1 MNEIL
6 TYQQCFSAYPNQWV
20 LLEAVT
26 RDETNKALI
35 TGKVLDA
42 SIVKKDIIDKSKQL
56 KKLGYDVA
64 VITTLETLEEALAFV
79 AFDNGLVQ
87 QDYVSPAEYAF
98 MFNLYFGLSYNEL
111 YVEE

>member
-6 TYQQCFSAYPNQWV
+6 TYVECFEKYPAQWI

-64 VITTLETLEEALAFV
+64 VITTLETLEEAVAFV

-87 QDYVSPAEYAF
+87 QDYVSPEEYAF
-98 MFNLYFGLSYNEL
+98 MFNMYYGISYNEIL
-111 YVEE
+111 E